1 MQQIS
6 TEPIHIIMPKAHLG
20 ALVAGYLYKI
30 EAIAQDQQ
38 ITSMNIPVDVDENG
52 NIEITVGV
60 LKESIN

>member
-1 MQQIS
+1 
-6 TEPIHIIMPKAHLG
+6 MPKAHLG

>member
-1 MQQIS
+1 M
-6 TEPIHIIMPKAHLG
+6 TELITNPIHIIMPKAHLG

-30 EAIAQDQQ
+30 EALAQDQQ

-60 LKESIN
+60 IKEIMN